1 MSRSSR
7 RPSVILSCLFAV
19 VALAACSNGVDGETA
34 PSEASVA
41 PEQVSVA
48 TVSERTLSRFLTVT
62 GTLTAEEEAEVAAE
76 IAGRVVETPIERG
89 TLVPSGAAL
98 VRIAEVEV
106 EAQVREANANAAQIA
121 ARLGLTDSGEFQ
133 IDRVPEV
140 ANALAAQAQAEADL
154 GRAQMLFDRK
164 LLAQADF
171 DQRRT
176 QTEAARRQYET
187 ARNTAEQQYQSLMA
201 ARARVTLAR
210 KALDDT
216 TVRAPFPGVVGQR
229 LVSVGDYVTRG
240 TKVASVLRTDPLRVE
255 LTVPEQSISYVAVGR
270 EVTLTVDAYPGKTFT
285 GRVRYVSPSVQAD
298 SRSLLVEA
306 VVDNRAGILK
316 PGFFASARIEQAQ
329 ATPGLII
336 PRSAVRTVA
345 ATDRVFLVASDRVE
359 ERIVTLGQSLGDEVE
374 ITSGI
379 NKGDVV
385 ATSNVERLED
395 GARVAVARQE

>member
-1 MSRSSR
+1 M
-7 RPSVILSCLFAV
+7 SCLLAV

-34 PSEASVA
+34 PSDAPVA
-41 PEQVSVA
+41 AQQVSVA

-76 IAGRVVETPIERG
+76 IAGRVIATPIERG

-121 ARLGLTDSGEFQ
+121 ARLGLSESGEFQ

-140 ANALAAQAQAEADL
+140 ANARAAQAQADADL

-216 TVRAPFPGVVGQR
+216 TVRAPFSGVVGQR

-255 LTVPEQSISYVAVGR
+255 LTVPEQSISFVAVGR
-270 EVTLTVDAYPGKTFT
+270 EVTLDVDAYPGKTFI

-306 VVDNRAGILK
+306 VVENRAGILK

-345 ATDRVFLVASDRVE
+345 ATDRVFLVAGDRVE
-359 ERIVTLGQSLGDEVE
+359 ERIVTLGQRLGDEVE

-379 NKGDVV
+379 KNGDVV

-395 GARVAVARQE
+395 GARVAVSRQE